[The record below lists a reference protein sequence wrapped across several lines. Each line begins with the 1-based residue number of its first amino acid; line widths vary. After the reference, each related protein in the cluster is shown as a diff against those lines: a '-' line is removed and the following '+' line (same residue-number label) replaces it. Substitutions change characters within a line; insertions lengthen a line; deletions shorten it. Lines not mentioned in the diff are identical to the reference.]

1 MSASACSR
9 SMPGIEV
16 VGATSSED
24 FLVNSSFVCQLNN
37 NNAAAAAAAVLQ
49 GSSSQYSLLQ
59 CFQQVALSW

>member
-1 MSASACSR
+1 MSASACPR

-16 VGATSSED
+16 VSATSSED

-37 NNAAAAAAAVLQ
+37 NNAAAAAVLQ
-49 GSSSQYSLLQ
+49 GSSSQYSLLP